1 MVALEDVSL
10 EHLVV
15 HYVGNQVQD
24 QPLTLS
30 EEPLVLEDDTVKDLL
45 LRYFLSSFKS
55 DAFYHFYAD
64 EETALEEHELFVAA
78 KSIFENPELNFYEA
92 STKIAERL
100 YRQAEHPN
108 IKGGEMYVTYFSHCV
123 IDGQIADAVGIFKSE
138 NKDTFLKV
146 YQQTNRFDIG
156 YDAGI
161 DIRKLDKG
169 CLIINSEEEMG
180 YKIGI
185 VDKIN
190 RNEEAL
196 YWKQHF
202 LRLRPREDSYFHT
215 QNYMQLC
222 KNFVSDVFN
231 EEHNVDKAEQI
242 EMLNR
247 SSNYFEKRESFD
259 QPSFEEEVIQEPAV
273 ADAFREYKE
282 AYVEERDVPFI
293 AEEFDISTPAFKK
306 NKKIFKSILKL
317 DKNFSVYIHGNRDFI
332 EKGYDEERELPYYK
346 LYYREEK

>member
-1 MVALEDVSL
+1 MFSFDDVSL
-10 EHLVV
+10 EHFIV

-30 EEPLVLEDDTVKDLL
+30 EGALVLEDDTVRDLL

-55 DAFYHFYAD
+55 DAFHHFYAD
-64 EETALEEHELFVAA
+64 EETPLEEHELYEAA
-78 KSIFENPELNFYEA
+78 KLIFDNPDLSFYE
-92 STKIAERL
+92 SSVKIAERL
-100 YRQAEHPN
+100 YRQADHPN
-108 IKGGEMYVTYFSHCV
+108 IKGGEMYVTYFSHCA
-123 IDGQIADAVGIFKSE
+123 IDGEIVDAIGIFKSE
-138 NKDTFLKV
+138 NKETFLKV
-146 YQQTNRFDIG
+146 YQQTDRFDVN
-156 YDAGI
+156 YDTGI

-169 CLIINSEEEMG
+169 CLILNSEAHLG
-180 YKIGI
+180 YKIAI

-222 KNFVSDVFN
+222 KDFVSEVFN
-231 EEHNVDKAEQI
+231 EEHNVEKAEQI

-247 SSNYFEKRESFD
+247 SAQYFEKNEAFE
-259 QPSFEEEVIQEPAV
+259 QPRFEEEVMQEPAV
-273 ADAFREYKE
+273 ADAFKEYKR

-293 AEEFDISTPAFKK
+293 AEEFEISPPAFKK

-332 EKGYDEERELPYYK
+332 EKGYDEERELSYYK
-346 LYYREEK
+346 LYYRDEK